1 MKTNRSIQKRRNH
14 GRFLRDRE
22 RVSLPLMLM
31 VFGYLFGCVFGI
43 LVAINADVNWID
55 TLSPNLVDKPA
66 PGLFTVFCGCA
77 SYGLGMLF
85 LATSYLGFLFVP
97 IVFSLKGFLS
107 ASVFTA
113 CMCSDLPHGLERACA
128 GLILPGVFL
137 LPAMLILGQ
146 RCIHWSV
153 RLFRCRSGE
162 WIAPDPTAPRALGT
176 ALVFLLAA
184 AAVKAYVVPYV
195 LGLL

>member
-1 MKTNRSIQKRRNH
+1 MKTIRSIQKRRKH
-14 GRFLRDRE
+14 RHFPLCRE
-22 RVSLPLMLM
+22 HLSLPLMLM
-31 VFGYLFGCVFGI
+31 VFGYLLGCVFGI
-43 LVAINADVNWID
+43 LVAINTDVNWIHSF
-55 TLSPNLVDKPA
+55 SPNLVDKPA

-85 LATSYLGFLFVP
+85 LATSYLGFFFVP
-97 IVFSLKGFLS
+97 AVFSFKGFLS

-113 CMCSDLPHGLERACA
+113 CIRSDLPHSLDRACA
-128 GLILPGVFL
+128 GLLLPGVFL

-146 RCIHWSV
+146 RCMHWSV
-153 RLFRCRSGE
+153 RLLRCRSGE

-184 AAVKAYVVPYV
+184 SAVKAYVVPYV